1 MSQSASWPEFFWV
14 KLPVTFGIF
23 IKKSGIFRGN
33 FTYLLIFYKVSHC
46 FFGPSES
53 GPQNLSKKSWPFST
67 SLCSTKLCV
76 LLFEYLI
83 YVLFLLLTQRGH
95 FLCFIVFSQQIL
107 ISLGKLFKI
116 IHCWVNWYPFK
127 PLKMIKKKSSN
138 EILLKNTQAK
148 CFLASGHSNL
158 SCRAGASWRKLAI
171 SKLEQG
177 NEKHQD
183 FLTLIQN
190 TSITRTL
197 LQSLLEFQ
205 YP

>member
-1 MSQSASWPEFFWV
+1 M
-14 KLPVTFGIF
+14 
-23 IKKSGIFRGN
+23 
-33 FTYLLIFYKVSHC
+33 SHC
-46 FFGPSES
+46 FL
-53 GPQNLSKKSWPFST
+53 GPQNLGPKICQKKVDLFPLLYVVQNFVFY
-67 SLCSTKLCV
+67 SLNILYMFYSCC
-76 LLFEYLI
+76 LLKGDI
-83 YVLFLLLTQRGH
+83 FLR
-95 FLCFIVFSQQIL
+95 FIGFSQQIL
-107 ISLGKLFKI
+107 ILLGKLFKI